1 MITIMIHN
9 IVIVFFIVLIAQY
22 LWNTTNIIEGLDD
35 SLNISKMNTSDIQVL
50 NKQVDELQSID
61 EQINKIDIETQKNE
75 EDIVK
80 LRMKSEQM
88 KADAT
93 KKFEKTKK

>member
-9 IVIVFFIVLIAQY
+9 IVIVFFIVLIAQS

-35 SLNISKMNTSDIQVL
+35 SKMNTSDIQVL

-61 EQINKIDIETQKNE
+61 EQINKIDIETKKNE

>member
-1 MITIMIHN
+1 MIMITIMIHS
-9 IVIVFFIVLIAQY
+9 IVLVFFIVLIAHS
-22 LWNTTNIIEGLDD
+22 LWNTNNIIEGLDD
-35 SLNISKMNTSDIQVL
+35 SKMNTSDIQVL

-61 EQINKIDIETQKNE
+61 EQINKIDIETKKNE

-80 LRMKSEQM
+80 LKMKSEQM